1 MPRSLRRRWL
11 STLPRHTACEPRR
24 RRGPPRAVREQGKS
38 KTRGGK
44 GVKGARWSLLL
55 EAPERQ
61 SVYQLAALAD
71 VQDANRRLY
80 ARSS

>member
-1 MPRSLRRRWL
+1 M
-11 STLPRHTACEPRR
+11 
-24 RRGPPRAVREQGKS
+24 REQGKS